1 MWSCYSSVSTKLSAY
16 VLARSGS
23 RGDHLTSLYTDTQR
37 EMKKLHQQAF
47 CHLQLTIHWQRGR
60 AVIVLL
66 VFCVLYFA
74 ITRFMEFDHASQLAS
89 HVYCT
94 RWPFNLRFYFVRE
107 KKNKCTIWER
117 KCNHVPGVGTNIPLV
132 IHQTAFQHFF
142 SFSCHRSCP
151 SCSSSFSSCIMRCN
165 FRQHIN
171 SSSGGNVLFHH
182 MEETYYSSQ
191 GGNITSLLLVSTFQ
205 PTAIWKMS
213 MRRIHSLYI
222 PCICLSSEIQDSS
235 HFVDNHHY
243 LSSLFIIIDVIIL
256 SLCFHHSVEW
266 TCFFLVREY

>member
-1 MWSCYSSVSTKLSAY
+1 MWSCYSSVSTKLCAY
-16 VLARSGS
+16 VLARIGS

-107 KKNKCTIWER
+107 KKTNVQFER
-117 KCNHVPGVGTNIPLV
+117 ENAIMSQVLELTSPWSFTK
-132 IHQTAFQHFF
+132 QHSSIFF
-142 SFSCHRSCP
+142 FFFLS
-151 SCSSSFSSCIMRCN
+151 
-165 FRQHIN
+165 
-171 SSSGGNVLFHH
+171 
-182 MEETYYSSQ
+182 
-191 GGNITSLLLVSTFQ
+191 SLLLF
-205 PTAIWKMS
+205 
-213 MRRIHSLYI
+213 
-222 PCICLSSEIQDSS
+222 
-235 HFVDNHHY
+235 
-243 LSSLFIIIDVIIL
+243 LFLI
-256 SLCFHHSVEW
+256 
-266 TCFFLVREY
+266 FLVLHNEM